1 MELLIPILVILAGII
16 IPVSVFTWQYHEE
29 KGKREAII
37 EISRN
42 LDDHSKVEKLLSIF
56 EERKSEPID
65 YRRRG
70 VITFSVGIGIIQ
82 LGATAMGALFEG
94 AGFLVAI
101 IGVGMLIA
109 GYLYPNTSAELT
121 QMVEKFEEK

>member
-1 MELLIPILVILAGII
+1 MLGILAGII
-16 IPVSVFTWQYHEE
+16 IPVSVFIWQCHEE
-29 KGKREAII
+29 KGKKEAII

-56 EERKSEPID
+56 EERKAEPID

-70 VITFSVGIGIIQ
+70 VIIFFVGIGIIL
-82 LGATAMGALFEG
+82 LGATAMGALGEG
-94 AGFLVAI
+94 AGFLVAT
-101 IGVGMLIA
+101 IGAGMLIA

-121 QMVEKFEEK
+121 QMVEKFEKN

>member
-1 MELLIPILVILAGII
+1 METLIPILGILAGII
-16 IPVSVFTWQYHEE
+16 IPVSVFIWQYYEE

-37 EISRN
+37 EISRH
-42 LDDHSKVEKLLSIF
+42 LDDPSKADKLLNIF
-56 EERKSEPID
+56 EERKAEPID

-70 VITFSVGIGIIQ
+70 LLTLSVGIGVYL
-82 LGATAMGALFEG
+82 LGTTAIGTLFEG
-94 AGFLVAI
+94 AGLLVST

-109 GYLYPNTSAELT
+109 GYLYPNTGAELT

>member
-1 MELLIPILVILAGII
+1 MELLIPILGILAGII
-16 IPVSVFTWQYHEE
+16 IPISVFIWLYHEE

-65 YRRRG
+65 YRRQG
-70 VITFSVGIGIIQ
+70 VITFSVGIGIIL
-82 LGATAMGALFEG
+82 LGATAMGAIFEG
-94 AGFLVAI
+94 AGLLVAT

-121 QMVEKFEEK
+121 QMVEEFEEK